1 MTDLRPHRIPNR
13 HCWPRSTGS
22 TAFPAAPSPLETIR
36 PILVSSSTEGG
47 VARPM
52 RDEDETMKIRTPV
65 DRHRTVRLLSALAGL
80 SVALGA
86 CTYTSEEVATASVP
100 DDYRLRHPIAIQE
113 ADRSVVIF
121 VGHARGGLSAP
132 QRADVMGLADI
143 WLHEGTGAITA
154 DMPVGT
160 PNARAAADSLH
171 EIQALLSAAGVPP
184 RGIVVRN
191 YHPDDPRQMATIRLN
206 YPKISA
212 VVGPCGLWPEDLGPS
227 VKDKGY
233 FENKPYYN
241 FGCAYQRNMAAM
253 IDNPSDLVQ
262 PRTETPAYT
271 IRRTEAF
278 EKYRKGTAT
287 ATNYPDAD
295 KAKLS
300 DAGK

>member
-1 MTDLRPHRIPNR
+1 MTATL
-13 HCWPRSTGS
+13 
-22 TAFPAAPSPLETIR
+22 
-36 PILVSSSTEGG
+36 
-47 VARPM
+47 
-52 RDEDETMKIRTPV
+52 PV
-65 DRHRTVRLLSALAGL
+65 DRKRAFRITGALVGL
-80 SVALGA
+80 AVVLGA
-86 CTYTSEEVATASVP
+86 CTHTDDVTTTASVP

-132 QRADVMGLADI
+132 QRADVMGLAEI

-287 ATNYPDAD
+287 ATTYPDAD